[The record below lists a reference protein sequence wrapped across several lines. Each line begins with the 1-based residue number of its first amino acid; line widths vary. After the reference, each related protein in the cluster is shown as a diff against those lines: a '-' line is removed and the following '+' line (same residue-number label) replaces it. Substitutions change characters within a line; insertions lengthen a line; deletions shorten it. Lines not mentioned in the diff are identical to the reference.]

1 MRIKIKLFFHFVFF
15 SVSCFSNNKVYDCF
29 LFFNEIDVL
38 KIRLNELND
47 LVDYFVIVE
56 SKTTFSG
63 NEKPSYYLENKNQ
76 FSDFH
81 KKIIHVLIDGENTLD
96 FWFNEKFQRNQIL
109 KGIESADEEDIVI
122 CTDVDEIPRKSTLL
136 RILRNNRSF
145 CDKIYRF
152 SLDWSVFKI
161 NNVLDVKW
169 VVPCLT
175 TVKNIREITPQ
186 GFRENKFDKYQFI
199 DINNGG
205 WHLSWLG
212 DADECLYKLKSFSH
226 AKDSFVKSNEE
237 MKSILRG
244 ALDLKFAGVQ
254 YNNYI
259 KLIDYTFPEYVK
271 KNLDLLRKK
280 NMIVD

>member
-1 MRIKIKLFFHFVFF
+1 M
-15 SVSCFSNNKVYDCF
+15 
-29 LFFNEIDVL
+29 
-38 KIRLNELND
+38 
-47 LVDYFVIVE
+47 
-56 SKTTFSG
+56 
-63 NEKPSYYLENKNQ
+63 
-76 FSDFH
+76 
-81 KKIIHVLIDGENTLD
+81 IDGENTLD